1 MIKKTCKNLLLILI
15 VTIIWGFTVR
25 EVGNTGQPLVSA
37 TKTIGV
43 FATNLFYWF
52 SILLV
57 YDQIS
62 DNFLEQSFV
71 RIRFKNLGQLCLAI
85 GIKIVIF
92 IVVAVGF
99 LSVTTLILLGK
110 YCLLTTLLFI
120 ILLMVLMLVMNEL
133 WHFYQ
138 LNQKSLLI
146 VIFVLLVLF

>member
-1 MIKKTCKNLLLILI
+1 MIKKTCKNLLLILV
-15 VTIIWGFTVR
+15 VTIVWGFTVR

-71 RIRFKNLGQLCLAI
+71 RIRFKNLGQLCSAI

-92 IVVAVGF
+92 TVVDASF
-99 LSVTTLILLGK
+99 LFVTTLVLLGK
-110 YCLLTTLLFI
+110 YCSLTTLLFI
-120 ILLMVLMLVMNEL
+120 ILFMIIMLVMNEL